1 MSWQP
6 NYAVHLR
13 KIGEARYNGKL
24 FKPNDTMVKPE
35 RRPAVALYLNELL
48 I

>member
-6 NYAVHLR
+6 NYAVHL
-13 KIGEARYNGKL
+13 KNGEARSNGKL

>member
-6 NYAVHLR
+6 NYAVHL
-13 KIGEARYNGKL
+13 KNGEARYNGKL
-24 FKPNDTMVKPE
+24 FKPNGTMVKPE
-35 RRPAVALYLNELL
+35 RRPAVALYLNEVL